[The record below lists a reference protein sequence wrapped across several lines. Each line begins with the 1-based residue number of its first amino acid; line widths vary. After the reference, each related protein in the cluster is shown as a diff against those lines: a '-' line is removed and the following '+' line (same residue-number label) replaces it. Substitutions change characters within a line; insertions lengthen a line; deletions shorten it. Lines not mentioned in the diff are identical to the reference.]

1 MILKNKFKNI
11 DENMKKIIFI
21 LIILKIFSF
30 NLFSLNI
37 KDLWNSALENNLS
50 IKNAKSNFKTSS
62 INLETQNGY
71 YVPSVSIYSSTVTD
85 DYKFENGLENLNL
98 KLAYTQLLP
107 GGFSLE
113 ASTSFVN
120 SILTFNEISQ
130 IVQVPKISL
139 SLSNSLYSYWL
150 QGEENPTIKELM
162 LLRDFNYYSFLN
174 TKKNV
179 LQNIVQNF
187 ILYVIA
193 EKKVLICKNS
203 LIQNHLQIE
212 SETELYKKGY
222 SSQNDI
228 LSLENTKNSLMQDEY
243 ALKLNI
249 FQIKSALSVLC
260 GKIILENQEF
270 EFAQNDF
277 DFSLWKKELENI
289 QDPYM
294 ELIKINIEQTKNSM
308 VLGKQNSAPTITIN
322 VTSQWSLDSVDSKK
336 WYTAFKLNEPTS
348 LQFDFSVNFSPLF
361 KSVGTRQDEILNI
374 NLKNAIENLDDYVL
388 QKNSL
393 ICEYK
398 KLFEIYKKQKEETEY
413 LLEKEK
419 NHYENLL
426 EMCKNGTCTELE
438 CQNVNLLIKNYELT
452 RDCFFLYEILYEWL
466 LNFL

>member
-1 MILKNKFKNI
+1 MK
-11 DENMKKIIFI
+11 NMKKIIFT
-21 LIILKIFSF
+21 LIILKIVSF

-37 KDLWNSALENNLS
+37 KDLWNFALENNLS
-50 IKNAKSNFKTSS
+50 IKNAKSNFKTNS

-71 YVPSVSIYSSTVTD
+71 YVPSVNIYSSTLTD

-98 KLAYTQLLP
+98 NLMYRQLLP

-113 ASTSFVN
+113 ASTSYAN

-130 IVQVPKISL
+130 IMQSPKISL

-150 QGEENPTIKELM
+150 QGEENPTIKELK
-162 LLRDFNYYSFLN
+162 LLKDYNYYLLLN

-179 LQNIVQNF
+179 LQSIVQNF
-187 ILYVIA
+187 ILYMIA

-203 LIQNHLQIE
+203 LIQNQLQIE
-212 SETELYKKGY
+212 NETELYKKGY
-222 SSQNDI
+222 STQSDI
-228 LSLENTKNSLMQDEY
+228 LSLEKTKNSLMQDKYE
-243 ALKLNI
+243 LELNI
-249 FQIKSALSVLC
+249 FQIKSTLSVLC

-270 EFAQNDF
+270 EFSQDDF

-294 ELIKINIEQTKNSM
+294 ELMKINIEQNKNSI
-308 VLGKQNSAPTITIN
+308 VLGKQNSAPTITMN

-336 WYTAFKLNEPTS
+336 WYTAFKLNEPAS
-348 LQFDFSVNFSPLF
+348 IQFDFSVNLSPLF
-361 KSVGTRQDEILNI
+361 KSAGTRQDEVLNI
-374 NLKNAIENLDDYVL
+374 NLKNAIENLDDYIL
-388 QKNSL
+388 QKKSL

-398 KLFEIYKKQKEETEY
+398 KILEIYKKQRIETEY

-419 NHYENLL
+419 NHYENFL
-426 EMCKNGTCTELE
+426 EMYKNGTCSEFD
-438 CQNVNLLIKNYELT
+438 CKNVSLLVKNYELT
-452 RDCFFLYEILYEWL
+452 RDCFFLYEILYEWF